1 MFSMI
6 RLFIGRTDR
15 TNSKETEM
23 AQLRYEANKALA
35 LNSVRSII
43 L

>member
-6 RLFIGRTDR
+6 RFFIGRTDR
-15 TNSKETEM
+15 TNNRETEM

-35 LNSVRSII
+35 LNSVKSII
-43 L
+43 M